1 METKETA
8 LIYSA
13 RTSKQQ
19 KFDKRLISHIVSL
32 VEQGVPRKDLILE
45 YGMSSRSL
53 EAWLFQHGYRSG
65 NKSYTESERR
75 SVVRAIESGMSLKQA
90 RISFNISSASLINQW
105 IKRFKQENSELRDF
119 SSLDMSKNQQTPETS
134 ESLELQALK
143 KALAE
148 ANLKIRALDTMI
160 DIAEDQLKIDIRKK
174 SGARQSSK

>member
-13 RTSKQQ
+13 RISKRQN
-19 KFDKRLISHIVSL
+19 FDKRLISHIVSL

-53 EAWLFQHGYRSG
+53 DTWLFQHGYRSRK
-65 NKSYTESERR
+65 KSYTESERR

-90 RISFNISSASLINQW
+90 CISFNISSASLINQW

-119 SSLDMSKNQQTPETS
+119 PSLDMSKNQQTPETS
-134 ESLELQALK
+134 EGLELQALK